1 MQRNYATLSGQVM
14 GLEKQ
19 LKEAEEKLRSTL
31 ESEAAARKAAVLE
44 AR

>member
-1 MQRNYATLSGQVM
+1 M

-31 ESEAAARKAAVLE
+31 ESKAAAKEAAVFEVR
-44 AR
+44 